1 MNKVLKI
8 IKINM
13 KDTAGRY
20 MQQLNAKGK
29 ITGKLIAILPLIS
42 ILPAIAMTKLIY
54 DSFAQINMGYL
65 ALTYTS
71 IGSIVFMLVTSVP
84 LIVSSFFYGKD
95 LSLLATLPI
104 KGRSI
109 IIAKLVGI
117 YPILLAISVV
127 LFGST
132 GVFYLI
138 DAAFPIRSTLIIIF
152 ILLTLPL
159 APIALGTLITL
170 PFMSLVAGRKHR
182 NLFTVLGNI
191 LLLGT
196 ILGIQVL
203 IGRTASNTDAIIEIL
218 SKPDGLLNLIGKSY
232 PPSIWLTKAIAS
244 SNLDLL
250 WTFLLQ
256 LGCILLIFILANKI
270 YDQALKKFNQQESS
284 GDRQKISYKRT
295 NVKLLLLKRNL
306 GIIFTNP
313 TFLLNTVMTLFIPVI
328 IFVLYNLMGIMDLNT
343 LNNPQL
349 LPFRA
354 YIFFGIVISP
364 SIMGSLS
371 ATSISREGKFFWE
384 TRVMPISHLES
395 LTSRELTT
403 LLLNGIGQILLAIV
417 VYTILPIEPIQLGVV
432 LLAVVLFTLLMSKI
446 DLIINIERPFLNW
459 SNPTACIKNNMNVM
473 LSLGSRVIIGGLG
486 YLVYTLFKNQSST
499 QIMLI
504 LTLMALM
511 LYTISRFM
519 LKRFYLK
526 KYEQID
532 AI

>member
-1 MNKVLKI
+1 MNKILKLI
-8 IKINM
+8 RINI
-13 KDTAGRY
+13 KDTTGRY

-29 ITGKLIAILPLIS
+29 ISGKLVAVLPLIS
-42 ILPAIAMTKLIY
+42 VLPAIAMTKLIY
-54 DSFAQINMGYL
+54 DSFATINMGNL
-65 ALTYTS
+65 ALTYAS
-71 IGSIVFMLVTSVP
+71 IGSVVFMLVTSVP

-109 IIAKLVGI
+109 IIAKLAGI
-117 YPILLAISVV
+117 YPILLAISIV
-127 LFGST
+127 LLGST

-152 ILLTLPL
+152 ILLTLPI

-191 LLLGT
+191 LLLGI
-196 ILGIQVL
+196 ILGIQVV
-203 IGRTASNTDAIIEIL
+203 IGRTASNTEAIVEIL
-218 SKPDGLLNLIGKSY
+218 SKPDGLLNLVGKSY
-232 PPSIWLTKAIAS
+232 PPSIWLTKAIES

-250 WTFLLQ
+250 WTILLQ
-256 LGCILLIFILANKI
+256 LGCILLIFLLANKI
-270 YDQALKKFNQQESS
+270 YDQALKKFNQQESR
-284 GDRQKISYKRT
+284 GDRQKISYKST

-343 LNNPQL
+343 LNNPLL

-354 YIFFGIVISP
+354 FIFFGIVISP

-384 TRVMPISHLES
+384 TRVMPISHKES
-395 LTSRELTT
+395 LASRELTT
-403 LLLNGIGQILLAIV
+403 LLLNGIGQTLLALV
-417 VYTILPIEPIQLGVV
+417 AYTILPIEPLQLAVV
-432 LLAVVLFTLLMSKI
+432 LLAVVFFTLLMSKI

-486 YLVYTLFKNQSST
+486 YLLYTLIKNQDST
-499 QIMLI
+499 IVMLALGI
-504 LTLMALM
+504 MALV
-511 LYTISRFM
+511 LYIITRI
-519 LKRFYLK
+519 LIAKIYLR

-532 AI
+532 AL

>member
-1 MNKVLKI
+1 MNKILKLI
-8 IKINM
+8 IINI
-13 KDTAGRY
+13 KDTTGRY
-20 MQQLNAKGK
+20 MQQLNAKGR

-42 ILPAIAMTKLIY
+42 ILPAIAMTALIY
-54 DSFAQINMGYL
+54 DSFASINMGHL
-65 ALTYTS
+65 ALTYAS
-71 IGSIVFMLVTSVP
+71 IGSVVFMLVTSVP

-95 LSLLATLPI
+95 LTLLATLPI

-109 IIAKLVGI
+109 IIAKLAGI
-117 YPILLAISVV
+117 YPVLLAISTV

-132 GVFYLI
+132 SIFYLI
-138 DAAFPIRSTLIIIF
+138 DSAFPIRATLIIF
-152 ILLTLPL
+152 LVLLTLPL
-159 APIALGTLITL
+159 APIAIGTLITL

-191 LLLGT
+191 LLLGI
-196 ILGIQVL
+196 ILGIQVI
-203 IGRTASNTDAIIEIL
+203 IGRTASNTEAIVEIL
-218 SKPDGLLNLIGKSY
+218 SEPDGLLNLIGKSY
-232 PPSIWLTKAIAS
+232 PPSIWLTKAIS
-244 SNLDLL
+244 TSNLDLL
-250 WTFLLQ
+250 WTLILQ
-256 LGCILLIFILANKI
+256 IACLFLIFLMAAKI

-284 GDRQKISYKRT
+284 GDRQKISYKKT
-295 NVKLLLLKRNL
+295 GIKILLLKRNL

-328 IFVLYNLMGIMDLNT
+328 IFVLYNLMGIMDLDT
-343 LNNPQL
+343 LNNPLL
-349 LPFRA
+349 LPYRIF
-354 YIFFGIVISP
+354 IFFGIVISP

-384 TRVMPISHLES
+384 TRVMPIRHSES
-395 LTSRELTT
+395 LASRELTT

-417 VYTILPIEPIQLGVV
+417 TYIILPIEPVQLVIV
-432 LLAVVLFTLLMSKI
+432 LTAVIFFTLLMSKI

-486 YLVYTLFKNQSST
+486 YLLYTLLKNQEST
-499 QIMLI
+499 IIMLMLAI
-504 LTLMALM
+504 MALI
-511 LYTISRFM
+511 LYMAARLLIA
-519 LKRFYLK
+519 KIYLR

>member
-1 MNKVLKI
+1 MNKILKLI
-8 IKINM
+8 RINI
-13 KDTAGRY
+13 KDTTGRY

-29 ITGKLIAILPLIS
+29 ISGKLIAVLPLIS
-42 ILPAIAMTKLIY
+42 VLPAIAMTKLIY
-54 DSFAQINMGYL
+54 DSFATINMGNL
-65 ALTYTS
+65 ALTYAS
-71 IGSIVFMLVTSVP
+71 IGSVVFMLVTSVP

-109 IIAKLVGI
+109 IIAKLAGI
-117 YPILLAISVV
+117 YPILLAISIV

-152 ILLTLPL
+152 ILLTLPI

-191 LLLGT
+191 LLLGI
-196 ILGIQVL
+196 ILGIQVV
-203 IGRTASNTDAIIEIL
+203 IGRTASNTEAIVEIL
-218 SKPDGLLNLIGKSY
+218 SKPDGLLNLVGKSY
-232 PPSIWLTKAIAS
+232 PPSIWLTKAIES

-250 WTFLLQ
+250 WTILLQ
-256 LGCILLIFILANKI
+256 LGCILLIFLLANKI

-284 GDRQKISYKRT
+284 GDRQKISYKST

-343 LNNPQL
+343 LNNPLL

-354 YIFFGIVISP
+354 FIFFGIVISP

-384 TRVMPISHLES
+384 TRVMPISHKES
-395 LTSRELTT
+395 LASRELTT
-403 LLLNGIGQILLAIV
+403 LLLNGIGQTLLALV
-417 VYTILPIEPIQLGVV
+417 AYTILPIEPLQLAVV
-432 LLAVVLFTLLMSKI
+432 LLAVVFFTLLMSKI

-486 YLVYTLFKNQSST
+486 YLLYTLIKNQDST
-499 QIMLI
+499 IVMLALGIMALI
-504 LTLMALM
+504 LYIITRILIAK
-511 LYTISRFM
+511 I
-519 LKRFYLK
+519 YLR

-532 AI
+532 AL